1 MTASRKLAS
10 TDLDRDYDLRT
21 AFPDYT
27 GYFEDWRARSLRARQ
42 ELSCRLDVRY
52 GPGVRDRV
60 DFFVASSRPAPLLVY
75 IHGGYWRSLD
85 KSDFSFLAVPFVKR
99 GVSLAVIN
107 YDLFPGTTM
116 SRVVAQVRSAY
127 AWIAQNAARM
137 GVPYNSI
144 HLAGWS
150 AGAHLAAML
159 LCGTGRT
166 PSLPISSLFAISG
179 IYDLRPI
186 VETSANADL
195 GLDLPEAARNSPI
208 CLSPAEPACPIGLA
222 WGAGETTAFRN
233 QSSSL
238 AGVWRRQGAEI
249 ATLEVPK
256 VHHYAVMHR
265 LGDESSE
272 VFAAGARLL
281 RLEA

>member
-1 MTASRKLAS
+1 MTVSRKLAN

-21 AFPDYT
+21 AFPDYAVH
-27 GYFEDWRARSLRARQ
+27 FEDWRVRSRRARQ
-42 ELSCRLDVRY
+42 ELSCILDVPY

-60 DFFVASSRPAPLLVY
+60 DFFVAASRPAPLLVY

-85 KSDFSFLAVPFVKR
+85 KSDFSFLAAPFVKR
-99 GVSLAVIN
+99 GVSLAIIN

-116 SRVVAQVRSAY
+116 SRLVAQVKSAY

-137 GVPYNSI
+137 GVPYSSI

-159 LCGTGRT
+159 LCGNGRA
-166 PSLPISSLFAISG
+166 PGLPIASLFAISG

-195 GLDLPEAARNSPI
+195 GLDLPEAERNSPI
-208 CLSPAEPACPIGLA
+208 CLSPAEPACPVGLA
-222 WGAGETTAFRN
+222 WGAGETAAFRN

-238 AGVWRRQGAEI
+238 AGVWRRQGVKI
-249 ATLEVPK
+249 ATLEVPN
-256 VHHYAVMHR
+256 VHHYAVIHR

-272 VFAAGARLL
+272 VFAEAARLL
-281 RLEA
+281 RLQS